1 MNEAMSNNPLAA
13 LDSMRNGAVVRQR
26 LRWMED
32 RLWWVGEL
40 NRSDLVLRFGI
51 SPPQATN
58 DFSLYQKLAPASI
71 RYDAKKKLYVC
82 VEEFAPLFPK
92 DHELWLRDSATEAP
106 ALQSVQMVVAASLK
120 RGIDPMLVR
129 IISRAARNRVP
140 LRISYQSMKASDPAE
155 RIVSPHAIVE
165 TGVRWHVRAWVEE
178 HQNFRDLVPSRII
191 KATPEPSATWVPQE
205 RDEEWNR
212 IVKIILIPS
221 RKLSENQRRIAE
233 GDYQMT
239 AGRRILQVRACMVYY
254 QLSAMYLVDAVR
266 YHEGHP
272 EERNFGIAVENWKE
286 LQPMVMEMS

>member
-1 MNEAMSNNPLAA
+1 MSNKSLDM

-26 LRWMED
+26 LQWMEN

-58 DFSLYQKLAPASI
+58 DIALYQKLAPTSI

-82 VEEFAPLFPK
+82 GDEFAPLFPK
-92 DHELWLRDSATEAP
+92 DYELWLKDSATEAP
-106 ALQSVQMVVAASLK
+106 SLKNIQMVSATSLK
-120 RGIDPMLVR
+120 RGIEPALVR
-129 IISRAARNRVP
+129 IISRAARKRIP
-140 LRISYQSMKASDPAE
+140 LRIDYQSMKVPDPEE

-165 TGVRWHVRAWVEE
+165 TEVRWHVRAWDEK
-178 HQNFRDLVPSRII
+178 HQAFLDLVPSRII

-205 RDEEWNR
+205 CDKEWNR
-212 IVKIILIPS
+212 MVEIILIPS
-221 RKLSENQRRIAE
+221 CKLTENQRRIVE

-239 AGRRILQVRACMVYY
+239 EGRRILQVRACIAYY

-266 YHEGHP
+266 YHEGQP
-272 EERNFGIAVENWKE
+272 EERDFGIAVENWRE
-286 LQPMVMEMS
+286 LQPLVMEMN